1 MFFEKAFDFCPD
13 FDYIKNMKNARTN
26 KAKDAKRRNPI
37 ARVLRENKLFT
48 SRVIRDRISYNR
60 KAKHGK
66 DESNGYD

>member
-1 MFFEKAFDFCPD
+1 
-13 FDYIKNMKNARTN
+13 MKNARTN

-48 SRVIRDRISYNR
+48 SRVIRDKLSYNR
-60 KAKHGK
+60 KAKHEK

>member
-1 MFFEKAFDFCPD
+1 
-13 FDYIKNMKNARTN
+13 MKNELKH

-48 SRVIRDRISYNR
+48 SRVIRDKVSYNR
-60 KAKHGK
+60 KPKHRK

>member
-1 MFFEKAFDFCPD
+1 MFFEKAFDIQAG
-13 FDYIKNMKNARTN
+13 FDYIKSMKNARTH

-48 SRVIRDRISYNR
+48 SRVIRDKVSYNR
-60 KAKHGK
+60 KPKHRK

>member
-1 MFFEKAFDFCPD
+1 MFFQKHVDFQSQ
-13 FDYIKNMKNARTN
+13 FLYIKNMKNELKH

-48 SRVIRDRISYNR
+48 SRVIRDKLSYNR
-60 KAKHGK
+60 KSKHGK

>member
-1 MFFEKAFDFCPD
+1 MFFEKGVDFQSQ
-13 FDYIKNMKNARTN
+13 FLYIKSMKNAHTH

-48 SRVIRDRISYNR
+48 SRVIRDKVSYNR
-60 KAKHGK
+60 KAKHRK

>member
-1 MFFEKAFDFCPD
+1 MFFQKDVDFQSQ
-13 FDYIKNMKNARTN
+13 FLYIKNMKNAQTH

-48 SRVIRDRISYNR
+48 SRFIRDKLSYNR
-60 KAKHGK
+60 KSKHGK

>member
-1 MFFEKAFDFCPD
+1 MFFQKDVDFQSQ
-13 FDYIKNMKNARTN
+13 FLYIKNMKNELKH

-48 SRVIRDRISYNR
+48 SRIIRDKLSYNR
-60 KAKHGK
+60 KSKHGK